1 MSRRTW
7 LDVPSEVI
15 DRALSGHMV
24 VSPSGET
31 RAVPGF
37 VEFHR
42 GAATFPWR
50 SQARWIAA
58 QMAAR
63 SGLDRTEAMDL
74 GAAVFRSDLYR
85 TALASTGAEMPGASD
100 KLEGAVRHP
109 MAVASATGRL
119 ILERDAFFDGRIFD
133 PSQH

>member
-1 MSRRTW
+1 M
-7 LDVPSEVI
+7 
-15 DRALSGHMV
+15 
-24 VSPSGET
+24 
-31 RAVPGF
+31 
-37 VEFHR
+37 
-42 GAATFPWR
+42 
-50 SQARWIAA
+50 
-58 QMAAR
+58 
-63 SGLDRTEAMDL
+63 
-74 GAAVFRSDLYR
+74 AVFRSDLYR